1 MVFLGVLVVY
11 LGSLGRGQEFE
22 GLNFMTCSE
31 T

>member
-22 GLNFMTCSE
+22 GFEHYDLL
-31 T
+31 